1 MMVNCSHRSELGG
14 QSKETSRQPIIAVIG
29 GRECDEEIRQ
39 FAYLVGKGIAERGA
53 ILLCGGKNGVMEAA
67 SHGAFDAGGLTLG
80 ILTGEDD
87 SEANSFVKIVIPT
100 GIGVARNSIIIRT
113 CDAAIAVGGKYGTL
127 SEIAYCL
134 QFGKRVCSLKSWTI
148 DGVVQV
154 KTPEEALDFAFADIA
169 KRSESS
175 GFK

>member
-1 MMVNCSHRSELGG
+1 L
-14 QSKETSRQPIIAVIG
+14 KETARQSIIVVIG
-29 GRECDEEIRQ
+29 GRKCDEEIRQ
-39 FAYLVGKGIAERGA
+39 LAYLVGKGIAERGA

-67 SHGAFDAGGLTLG
+67 CHGAYDAGGLTIG

-113 CDAAIAVGGKYGTL
+113 CDAAIAIGGKYGTL

-134 QFGKRVCSLKSWTI
+134 EFRKPVCSLKSWEI
-148 DGVVQV
+148 GGVVQV
-154 KTPEEALDFAFADIA
+154 KTAEEALDFAFTNIA
-169 KRSESS
+169 KLSELP

>member
-1 MMVNCSHRSELGG
+1 MKDNCLPIDRL
-14 QSKETSRQPIIAVIG
+14 KETTRQPIVAVIG
-29 GRECDEEIRQ
+29 GRLCDEEIRQ

-53 ILLCGGKNGVMEAA
+53 ILLCGGKSGVMEAA
-67 SHGAFDAGGLTLG
+67 CHGAYDAGGLTMG

-134 QFGKRVCSLKSWTI
+134 EFEKPVCSLKSWEI
-148 DGVVQV
+148 DSVVQV
-154 KTPEEALDFAFADIA
+154 KTPEDALDFVFANIA
-169 KRSESS
+169 KPSKLT
-175 GFK
+175 GDK